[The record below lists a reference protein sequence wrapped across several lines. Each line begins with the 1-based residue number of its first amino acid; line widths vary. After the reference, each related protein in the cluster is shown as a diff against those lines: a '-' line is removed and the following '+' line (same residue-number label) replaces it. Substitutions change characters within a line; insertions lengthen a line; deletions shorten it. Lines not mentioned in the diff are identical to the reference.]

1 MKGYRTFLVS
11 LMMAIF
17 GILQMIDW
25 DAFFSDPKA
34 GATTL
39 ASAIVMAIMRMFTT
53 PPPPQNEPVE
63 PVSSTSLPPTVDE
76 GP

>member
-25 DAFFSDPKA
+25 DAFFADPKA
-34 GATTL
+34 GAITL
-39 ASAIVMAIMRMFTT
+39 ASAIVMAIMRMFTNT
-53 PPPPQNEPVE
+53 PPGQADPAPP
-63 PVSSTSLPPTVDE
+63 TSLPPTVDE